1 MGGVTAPV
9 GATVGLPGVTVGVP
23 VVGVPVAPGIA
34 TISIVIC
41 EASGRVVPLE
51 ITIFTSLT
59 PG

>member
-23 VVGVPVAPGIA
+23 DAPSIA
-34 TISIVIC
+34 TILIVIF
-41 EASGRVVPLE
+41 EASGKVVPLE